1 MPELPEVETIAV
13 EMRSRILGA
22 VVSEVRVRRA
32 DFIRTPTRGLAR
44 RLRGRRVEA
53 VVREGKRI
61 TLRFDDGAVMCIHL
75 GMSGRLTF
83 VPTHTDLAPHT
94 HLICR
99 FCGIGDEMRLC
110 DPRRF
115 GGVWYSASGDVDSLR
130 MGRLGPDAL
139 SISNEQFVA
148 ICRRRRRIKA
158 LLLDQQVISGMGN
171 IYCDEALFGARVHPM
186 AIASELAEADVRAL
200 GREMRR
206 TLNRALRFGG
216 STLRDY
222 VRADGRAGAF
232 QRLHR
237 VYGREGRPCPR
248 CRRSI
253 ERMVVAGRST
263 HLCIGCQTLG
273 IEEFTFAG

>member
-13 EMRSRILGA
+13 EMRSRIVGA

-53 VVREGKRI
+53 VVREGKRM

-83 VPTHTDLAPHT
+83 DRTSAVIAPHT

-99 FCGIGDEMRLC
+99 FNGVGDEMRLC

-115 GGVWYSASGDVDSLR
+115 GGVWYSAAGDVERLR

-139 SISNEQFVA
+139 SISNEQLVA
-148 ICRRRRRIKA
+148 ICRRKRRIKA
-158 LLLDQQVISGMGN
+158 LLLDQHLISGMGN

-186 AIASELAEADVRAL
+186 AIASDLAEAVVRSL
-200 GREMRR
+200 RREMRR

-237 VYGREGRPCPR
+237 VYGREGQPCPR

-253 ERMVVAGRST
+253 ERLIVAGRST
-263 HLCIGCQTLG
+263 HLCRGCQTLG
-273 IEEFTFAG
+273 MDELMFAG